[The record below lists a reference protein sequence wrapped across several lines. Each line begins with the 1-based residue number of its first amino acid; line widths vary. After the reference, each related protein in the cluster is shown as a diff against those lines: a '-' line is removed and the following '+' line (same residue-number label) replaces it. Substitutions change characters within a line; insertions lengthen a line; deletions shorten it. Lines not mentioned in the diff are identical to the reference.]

1 MPRHLRGQLP
11 IVACGLVGFM
21 DKGATVVL
29 GGNLPMPHQM
39 CGRLH
44 VIGLQLDMLLPYC
57 RVVTNHRQNVQGG
70 QHHVVLPTVKMS
82 LHYFIGW

>member
-1 MPRHLRGQLP
+1 MLGGKLP
-11 IVACGLVGFM
+11 I
-21 DKGATVVL
+21 
-29 GGNLPMPHQM
+29 PHQM

-57 RVVTNHRQNVQGG
+57 RVVANHHHSVQGG
-70 QHHVVLPTVKMS
+70 QQHVELPNVKMS